1 MSHVVESIRY
11 DWILRWTTRFAR
23 MQYILFDNKYQ
34 TIHQPVTPFTFTL
47 LMRVTAELIY
57 THIDDLIWSFVK
69 EK

>member
-1 MSHVVESIRY
+1 
-11 DWILRWTTRFAR
+11 
-23 MQYILFDNKYQ
+23 MQNYSSTCH
-34 TIHQPVTPFTFTL
+34 TIHIHTL